1 MRTGWSGVRC
11 GVAGRG
17 SHRRGL
23 GHTHRGGGASPQA
36 ALFGGKVFRSLARDT
51 VSEVI
56 PAIGVGGSHRQVS
69 QIYFGSKTKTISAT
83 QQISSAK
90 HCFIIIAVCFFVLQ
104 LPGWKQHA
112 TQFFAV
118 GFSFVVS
125 FSFFLIHFTF
135 RFHFCFT
142 TGTVSLACEFI
153 SKQKCCVY
161 SGLER

>member
-1 MRTGWSGVRC
+1 MEAEGGVGRGDGRGGKEMGMRTGWSGVRC

-90 HCFIIIAVCFFVLQ
+90 HCFIIIAVCFLFFSCPGGNNTRRSF
-104 LPGWKQHA
+104 LPSVFHLS
-112 TQFFAV
+112 FLFL
-118 GFSFVVS
+118 FS
-125 FSFFLIHFTF
+125 
-135 RFHFCFT
+135 
-142 TGTVSLACEFI
+142 
-153 SKQKCCVY
+153 
-161 SGLER
+161 